1 MVQRIA
7 EPYSV
12 YNNDICRC
20 HAVNLDNARSF
31 ADNWSTSF
39 GGDKGSSPVS
49 VPVYVQIREML
60 IECIQSGEWPA
71 GTRIPAERDLA
82 AEFGVS
88 RGTVRQAITDLVA
101 KGLLRRVQGS
111 GTYVAEPKVEMPGHI
126 LLSFTEAMRRQGIEP
141 GARLVAVEVVPA
153 TRKLAERLRLT
164 VGESVY
170 RIVRVRLGN
179 RQPMALEFSHFPV
192 RLCPGLD
199 RFDLERRSIY
209 EVLREEYDL
218 ILVRAEQSLE
228 PTLARKFE
236 AEALGVAE
244 GSPLMLWERLA
255 FAVTGLPVEYAK
267 DLYRG
272 DRVRFSMVL
281 HLPG

>member
-1 MVQRIA
+1 M
-7 EPYSV
+7 
-12 YNNDICRC
+12 
-20 HAVNLDNARSF
+20 
-31 ADNWSTSF
+31 
-39 GGDKGSSPVS
+39 S
-49 VPVYVQIREML
+49 VPLYVQIRESL
-60 IECIQSGEWPA
+60 IERIQSGEWPA
-71 GTRIPAERDLA
+71 GTRLPAERDLA

-111 GTYVAEPKVEMPGHI
+111 GTYVAEPKVEMPAHI

-141 GARLVAVEVVPA
+141 GARLVAVEVVPS

-255 FAVTGLPVEYAK
+255 FTVTGLPVEYAK

>member
-1 MVQRIA
+1 M
-7 EPYSV
+7 
-12 YNNDICRC
+12 
-20 HAVNLDNARSF
+20 
-31 ADNWSTSF
+31 T
-39 GGDKGSSPVS
+39 
-49 VPVYVQIREML
+49 VPLYVQIRESL
-60 IECIQSGEWPA
+60 IERIQSGEWPA
-71 GTRIPAERDLA
+71 GTRLPAERDLA

-111 GTYVAEPKVEMPGHI
+111 GTYVAEPKVEMPTHI

-179 RQPMALEFSHFPV
+179 QQPMALEFSHFPV

-228 PTLARKFE
+228 PTLARRFE
-236 AEALGVAE
+236 AEALGIAE
-244 GSPLMLWERLA
+244 GSPLMLWERVA
-255 FAVTGLPVEYAK
+255 FTATGLPVEYAK

>member
-1 MVQRIA
+1 
-7 EPYSV
+7 
-12 YNNDICRC
+12 
-20 HAVNLDNARSF
+20 
-31 ADNWSTSF
+31 
-39 GGDKGSSPVS
+39 
-49 VPVYVQIREML
+49 
-60 IECIQSGEWPA
+60 
-71 GTRIPAERDLA
+71 
-82 AEFGVS
+82 
-88 RGTVRQAITDLVA
+88 
-101 KGLLRRVQGS
+101 
-111 GTYVAEPKVEMPGHI
+111 
-126 LLSFTEAMRRQGIEP
+126 
-141 GARLVAVEVVPA
+141 
-153 TRKLAERLRLT
+153 
-164 VGESVY
+164 
-170 RIVRVRLGN
+170 
-179 RQPMALEFSHFPV
+179 MALEFSHFPV

-255 FAVTGLPVEYAK
+255 FTVTGLPVEYAK